1 MAENKKVKSFGEN
14 FKAKA
19 SGEDVVIEGW
29 ANKSVVDDVGDK
41 MGFEKVD
48 MKRFEKNPIMFF
60 NHDRDMPIGKWTE
73 WKITPEGLWV
83 KGIISKSANAV
94 VSYIRDLVS
103 EGIIKTLS
111 IGFDPKEEQY
121 NRAEGYNNI
130 ASWRLNEVSVVTLPA
145 NIEAEFAMVKSLA
158 QKHSVELSKIG
169 VKEIDSKATEE
180 PKKPDEESTGPTP
193 TEPAK
198 PDEDPKEPDEDLIKS
213 AFQDC
218 MSAKIPKLIDEGKP
232 NDQAIAIAMSMCKDE
247 GKCTIDIMTKEMF
260 DHANSVALACGDKK
274 PKKEDVTEPETKA
287 VPEAAPTAIP
297 TPATPVSQPSDDPTN
312 FGSPHLDL
320 MKTEIALL
328 GKISTQL
335 TELNQN
341 VLKLVVVENKP
352 DTGDNESV
360 PNPADNI
367 EAQKDFELKKKIC
380 GNIDTIV
387 KELGL

>member
-1 MAENKKVKSFGEN
+1 MAENKKTKSFAEN
-14 FKAKA
+14 FKAKE
-19 SGEDVVIEGW
+19 SGEDVIIEGW
-29 ANKSVVDDVGDK
+29 ANKPVVDDVGDK

-48 MKRFEKNPIMFF
+48 MKRFEKNPVMFF
-60 NHDRDMPIGKWTE
+60 NHDRDLPIGKWLE
-73 WKITPEGLWV
+73 WKVTPEGLWM
-83 KGIISKSANAV
+83 KGMISKSTNSV
-94 VSYIRDLVS
+94 VSYIRDLVK

-158 QKHSVELSKIG
+158 QKHNVELSKIG
-169 VKEIDSKATEE
+169 AKDMDTKATDE
-180 PKKPDEESTGPTP
+180 PKKPEDESTGPAA

-198 PDEDPKEPDEDLIKS
+198 PEDEPKKPSDEEIKT

-218 MSAKIPKLIDEGKP
+218 MSAKIPKLVGEGKP
-232 NDQAIAIAMSMCKDE
+232 QEQAIAIAMSMCRDE
-247 GKCTIDIMTKEMF
+247 GKCSVDIMTKEMF
-260 DHANSVALACGDKK
+260 DHANQVALACATDKE
-274 PKKEDVTEPETKA
+274 PKKEEPKEPETKA
-287 VPEAAPTAIP
+287 QPEVAPAP
-297 TPATPVSQPSDDPTN
+297 VSAPVSQPSDDPTN

-341 VLKLVVVENKP
+341 MLKLVVVENKP
-352 DTGDNESV
+352 DTSDNETVTS
-360 PNPADNI
+360 PADNI